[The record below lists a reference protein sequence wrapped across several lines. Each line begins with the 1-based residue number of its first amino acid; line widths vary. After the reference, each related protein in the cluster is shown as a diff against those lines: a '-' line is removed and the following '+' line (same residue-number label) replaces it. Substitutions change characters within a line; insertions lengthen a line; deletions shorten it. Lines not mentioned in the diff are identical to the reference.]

1 MRKCKG
7 CKRWLDLSTFRKTLR
22 TERNQYLS
30 TTCHACHLKNK
41 RQIRKLRTFHAPTST
56 NCQLCGRG
64 GRQLVLDHCHESG
77 DFRGFICSP
86 CNRGLGLL
94 GDDVD
99 GLLQALL
106 YLKNGSGSQFE
117 PRIGVSGARRFV
129 CSYEEERSESYESSS
144 SGSSQISGTQTDVSP
159 ASTVDG
165 ADC

>member
-7 CKRWLDLSTFRKTLR
+7 CKRWLDPSTFRKTLK

-30 TTCHACHLKNK
+30 TTCKTCKLKHE
-41 RQIRKLRTFHAPTST
+41 RQIRKLRKTHVPKTT
-56 NCQLCGRG
+56 NCQLCGRD

-77 DFRGFICSP
+77 EFRGFICSP

-106 YLKNGSGSQFE
+106 YLKNGSSSRIESIIGFSGS
-117 PRIGVSGARRFV
+117 GRFV
-129 CSYEEERSESYESSS
+129 CGCQTQGSQGNEGSS
-144 SGSSQISGTQTDVSP
+144 SGSSQISGTQTDVSSS
-159 ASTVDG
+159 ST
-165 ADC
+165 